1 MERYTLRQMNMHG
14 YSVNVHVQYSL
25 EINLFQDHL
34 KIMIGLKGQTTLI
47 HFIFIFTLYFIIGTS
62 YDRQTWLSEFQEFVR
77 SLHSG

>member
-1 MERYTLRQMNMHG
+1 MHG

-34 KIMIGLKGQTTLI
+34 KIMIGLKGQTILV

-77 SLHSG
+77 SSHFG